1 MEDKPRY
8 SRITDLIDLIIFMS
22 SKLNGVSLDDIRER
36 YNISRRTAE
45 RMRDSAMIALPQIE
59 EIPSLGRVKHWGFP
73 NFSYGEI
80 VYFTKDEVAFLEKLK
95 TNCDDVS
102 AKELQ
107 EIITKL
113 KALNHRKL
121 PEFEEQAE
129 LLMKSEGYAISQ
141 APNYKVDF
149 NLISDIR
156 LAIKENRKISATY
169 NNKERLLIPLG
180 LIYGEKVFLVAK
192 EGATHVDKETDIH
205 HYTLHKLKDV
215 KVTYNKFEK
224 QDFDLKEYS
233 KNSFGVYQGKVYDVK
248 LKFIPEAAEDVL
260 NYKFHPTQ
268 KVKQQA
274 DGSVIVT
281 FKASGDKHII
291 WNLFKWGYA
300 VEILAPKELKDK
312 YRSYIDDVRN
322 RL

>member
-22 SKLNGVSLDDIRER
+22 SKLNGISLDDIQKR
-36 YNISRRTAE
+36 YRVSRRTAE
-45 RMRDSAMIALPQIE
+45 RMRDSVMIALPQIE

-95 TNCDDVS
+95 TNCDDIS

-121 PEFEEQAE
+121 PEFEEHAE

-141 APNYKVDF
+141 TPSYKVDF

-156 LAIKENRKISATY
+156 LAIKENRKINATY
-169 NNKERLLIPLG
+169 NDKERLLIPLG
-180 LIYGEKVFLVAK
+180 VIYGEKVFLAAK
-192 EGATHVDKETDIH
+192 EEAKGQDIH
-205 HYTLHKLKDV
+205 QYALHKLKDV
-215 KVTYNKFEK
+215 KVTYNKFES
-224 QDFDLKEYS
+224 QNFDLKEYS
-233 KNSFGVYQGKVYDVK
+233 KNSFGVYQGEVYDVK

-300 VEILAPKELKDK
+300 VEILAPQKLKTK
-312 YRSYIDDVRN
+312 YKSYIDEIRSKF
-322 RL
+322 

>member
-1 MEDKPRY
+1 MEDKTRY

-22 SKLNGVSLDDIRER
+22 SKLNGISLDDIQER
-36 YNISRRTAE
+36 YNVSRRTAE

-141 APNYKVDF
+141 APSYKVDF

-205 HYTLHKLKDV
+205 QYTLHKLKDV
-215 KVTYNKFEK
+215 KVTYNKFVK

-233 KNSFGVYQGKVYDVK
+233 KNSFGVYQGEVYDVK

-268 KVKQQA
+268 KLKQQA

-300 VEILAPKELKDK
+300 VEILAPQKLKAK
-312 YRSYIDDVRN
+312 YKSYIDDIRSK
-322 RL
+322 L